1 MTPPNDHFLKRRWGD
16 YYSNRLKFTI
26 YKKAYVNV
34 EYYASRPFNFRKEVL
49 QRSFAPCFVK
59 TVLGRKD

>member
-1 MTPPNDHFLKRRWGD
+1 MTPPNDHFLKRRWGS
-16 YYSNRLKFTI
+16 YYSNRYYTI

>member
-1 MTPPNDHFLKRRWGD
+1 MTISWSAGGAVIIRTDLNLP
-16 YYSNRLKFTI
+16 

-34 EYYASRPFNFRKEVL
+34 EYYASRTFNFRKEVL